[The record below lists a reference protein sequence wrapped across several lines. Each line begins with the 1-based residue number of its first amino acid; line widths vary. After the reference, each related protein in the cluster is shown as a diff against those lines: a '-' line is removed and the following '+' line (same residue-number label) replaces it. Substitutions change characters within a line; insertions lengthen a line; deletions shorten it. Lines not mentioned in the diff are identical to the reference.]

1 MTALIKIIK
10 EEEPIVQKQLEE
22 VEKAASLCMMIIEA
36 WKLGQ
41 MIMVMLVEAIL
52 AQRAKE
58 KTQWP
63 NCEKCGRKLQ
73 SKGFVERQIQSI
85 LGTIR
90 WERRVGRCPKRC
102 NIGQIAPLDEQLEIA
117 PYQQTSMELKKIG
130 SSLAIFV
137 AYETA
142 ASLMKQIIGIE
153 VSSSS
158 IWQWVQDRGKQAK
171 EWIEKEI
178 LEMAEGQMPKA
189 EQIEAI
195 AGLPIIMGA
204 DGVMVGF
211 RPNSGSP
218 KGKTIWHEVKI
229 GIIARLKK
237 QTNRV
242 GQIVQRL
249 TQRRLVGVLGN
260 IDELSKRLTLEA
272 HKQSISQASTVV
284 WLSDGARGLWRLFT
298 QDFSHWAIGVLDF
311 YHAAQYLWKATSVW
325 LDSESLEA
333 KEWFS
338 SARHK
343 LRHGEHNQVLADIAL
358 VLELDGLPD
367 CAKHS
372 LSNLYLYL
380 DKHKDHIQYQ
390 QFKEMGLPIGSGLVE
405 SACKWLI
412 QQRFKGV
419 GMRWSQDG
427 FNHLLHLR
435 LAWVN
440 GRLDSFFPRHK
451 PSPNP

>member
-1 MTALIKIIK
+1 MTALRKIIN

-22 VEKAASLCMMIIEA
+22 VQKATSLCMMIMAA

-41 MIMVMLVEAIL
+41 MLMLMLVEEIL

-58 KTQWP
+58 KTEWP
-63 NCEKCGRKLQ
+63 NCEKCGKRLQ
-73 SKGFVERQIQSI
+73 SKGFVERQILCI

-90 WERRVGRCPKRC
+90 WERRVGRCPRGC
-102 NIGQIAPLDEQLEIA
+102 HIGQIAPLDKQLEIA
-117 PYQQTSMELKKIG
+117 PHQQTSMELKKIA

-158 IWQWVQDRGKQAK
+158 IWEWVKVAGKQAK
-171 EWIEKEI
+171 DWLEKEI
-178 LEMAEGQMPKA
+178 LEMLIGQMPKA
-189 EQIEAI
+189 EQIEEI
-195 AGLPIIMGA
+195 AGLPVIMGA

-211 RPNSGSP
+211 RPNGGSP
-218 KGKTIWHEVKI
+218 KGKTIWLEVKI
-229 GIIARLKK
+229 AIIARLKK

-272 HKQSISQASTVV
+272 HKQLITKSSTVV

-298 QDFSHWAIGVLDF
+298 QDFSYLAIGILDF
-311 YHAAQYLWKATSVW
+311 YHAAQNLWKATSVW

-333 KEWFS
+333 KVWFNA
-338 SARHK
+338 ARHK
-343 LRHGEHNQVLADIAL
+343 LRHGEHNQVLADIAKA
-358 VLELDGLPD
+358 LELDALPD
-367 CAKHS
+367 SAKQS
-372 LSNLYLYL
+372 LLNLYLYL
-380 DKHKDHIQYQ
+380 DKHKEHIQYQ
-390 QFKEMGLPIGSGLVE
+390 HFKDLGLPIGSGLVE

-440 GRLDSFFPRHK
+440 GRFDSFFPLHK

>member
-1 MTALIKIIK
+1 MTALRKIIN
-10 EEEPIVQKQLEE
+10 EEESIVQKQLEE
-22 VEKAASLCMMIIEA
+22 VQKATSLCMMIMAA

-41 MIMVMLVEAIL
+41 MLMVMLVEEIL

-63 NCEKCGRKLQ
+63 NCEKCGKKLQ
-73 SKGFVERQIQSI
+73 SKGFVERQILCI

-102 NIGQIAPLDEQLEIA
+102 HIGQIAPLDEELAIGA
-117 PYQQTSMELKKIG
+117 HQQTSMELKKIG

-142 ASLMKQIIGIE
+142 ANLMKQIIGIE

-158 IWQWVQDRGKQAK
+158 IWQWVQTSGKQAK
-171 EWIEKEI
+171 QWLEKEI
-178 LEMAEGQMPKA
+178 LEMAEGQMPQP

-195 AGLPIIMGA
+195 AQLPIIMGA

-211 RPNSGSP
+211 RPNGGSP

-298 QDFSHWAIGVLDF
+298 QDFSRWAIGVLDF
-311 YHAAQYLWKATSVW
+311 YHAAQYLWKAISVW
-325 LDSESLEA
+325 LDGDSLDA
-333 KEWFS
+333 KEWFKS
-338 SARHK
+338 SRHK
-343 LRHGEHNQVLADIAL
+343 LRHGEQNQVLADIAKA
-358 VLELDGLPD
+358 LELDGLPD
-367 CAKHS
+367 CAKQS

-390 QFKEMGLPIGSGLVE
+390 HFKEIGLPIGSGLVE

-419 GMRWSQDG
+419 GMRWSQHG

-440 GRLDSFFPRHK
+440 GRFDSFFPLHK
-451 PSPNP
+451 TSPNP